1 METTLEIWGILMA
14 LLGEAGLNLILLT
27 PAVMLVVQ
35 SMVAAQGESL
45 HNHNTLTLVSNAI
58 RFPFRATLVTEVVL
72 ALVPAQGELQHRHNV
87 VALAPNAI
95 RFWTRVLTLILS
107 LAQVDG
113 GVMVRNTFSK

>member
-14 LLGEAGLNLILLT
+14 LLGEAGLNLIFLT
-27 PAVMLVVQ
+27 PAGMLVVQ
-35 SMVAAQGESL
+35 SMGAAQGELL
-45 HNHNTLTLVSNAI
+45 HNHNTQTLVTNAI
-58 RFPFRATLVTEVVL
+58 RFPFRATLVMEVL
-72 ALVPAQGELQHRHNV
+72 ALGPAQGELQYSHNV

>member
-1 METTLEIWGILMA
+1 MA

-35 SMVAAQGESL
+35 SMVAAQGELL
-45 HNHNTLTLVSNAI
+45 HNHNTLTLVTNAI
-58 RFPFRATLVTEVVL
+58 RFPFRATLVTEVL
-72 ALVPAQGELQHRHNV
+72 ALGPAQGELQHRHNI